1 MEILAAAVVEIMAIR
16 SKWRTY
22 NMSQR
27 IVEPFH
33 KLGYMSLSSGRA
45 DN

>member
-1 MEILAAAVVEIMAIR
+1 MKLLAAVVEIMAIR
-16 SKWRTY
+16 RKTRTY
-22 NMSQR
+22 NMWQR

-33 KLGYMSLSSGRA
+33 KLGYMSLSPGRA